1 MKLVLLILITLGITK
16 AFANSDNGKQAAE
29 EQPAQYTFGVVPQQ
43 SAFRLAQMWT
53 PLLAHLSA
61 ETGLSLS
68 FITAKDIP
76 SFEDELTRASYDLA
90 YMNPYHYVVFHSR
103 ADYQPLVRDSEKGLR
118 GIIVTRKD
126 SNITNIEQ
134 LQGSTLAFPAPAAFA
149 ASIIPRAELN
159 RAGISIN
166 PRYVNSHDSVY
177 LNVIKELFVAG
188 GGIIRSLEHLPESQR
203 SQLKI
208 LWQSKAYTSHAIAAH
223 SRVPLAH
230 QQLLTAAFEKLVT
243 TEQGRALLKQLN
255 FNRLDAAADKDWN
268 DIRALGINSLS
279 RPDY

>member
-1 MKLVLLILITLGITK
+1 MKFVLVILAILGASN
-16 AFANSDNGKQAAE
+16 AFADTGNQAPAE
-29 EQPAQYTFGVVPQQ
+29 KPAQYTFGVVPQQ
-43 SAFRLAQMWT
+43 SAYRLAQMWT
-53 PLLAHLSA
+53 PLLKHLSQ
-61 ETGLSLS
+61 ETGLLLS

-76 SFEDELTRASYDLA
+76 SFEDELTAANYDLA
-90 YMNPYHYVVFHSR
+90 YMNPYHYVFHSR
-103 ADYQPLVRDSEKGLR
+103 SDYQPLVRDSEKGLR

-134 LQGSTLAFPAPAAFA
+134 LQGATLAFPAPAAFA

-159 RAGISIN
+159 RAGISIS

-177 LNVIKELFVAG
+177 LNVIKELFPAG
-188 GGIIRSLEHLPESQR
+188 GGIIRSLESLPATQR

-230 QQLLTAAFEKLVT
+230 QKLLTAALEKLVT
-243 TEQGRALLKQLN
+243 TEKGRALLKQLN
-255 FNRLDAAADKDWN
+255 FNRLDAAEDKDWN

-279 RPDY
+279 RPDI

>member
-1 MKLVLLILITLGITK
+1 MKFVLVILAILG
-16 AFANSDNGKQAAE
+16 ASNVFANTGKQAPVN
-29 EQPAQYTFGVVPQQ
+29 QPAQYTFGVVPQQ
-43 SAFRLAQMWT
+43 SAYRLAQMWT
-53 PLLAHLSA
+53 PLLQHLKQ

-76 SFEDELTRASYDLA
+76 SFEDELTAAKYDLA

-103 ADYQPLVRDSEKGLR
+103 SGYQPLVRDSVKDQR

-126 SNITNIEQ
+126 SLITNIEQ
-134 LQGSTLAFPAPAAFA
+134 LQGATLAFPAPAAFA

-159 RAGISIN
+159 RAGISIS

-177 LNVIKELFVAG
+177 LNVIKELFPAG
-188 GGIIRSLEHLPESQR
+188 GGIIRSLEHLPAAQR
-203 SQLKI
+203 SQLTI

-230 QQLLTAAFEKLVT
+230 QKLLIAALEKLVT
-243 TEQGRALLKQLN
+243 TEKGRALLRQLN
-255 FNRLDAAADKDWN
+255 FNRLEAAEDKDWN
-268 DIRALGINSLS
+268 DIRSLGINSLS
-279 RPDY
+279 RPDI